1 MTRYVKNVCGEEVE
15 MTAEEIAARQAE
27 EAAYEAA
34 KPLAQWQARM
44 AATDAK
50 VPRYVEDLIDGV
62 QSALQATGVSLSNHI
77 PDALL
82 TAYTQKKELRNQKPR
97 G

>member
-1 MTRYVKNVCGEEVE
+1 MAKIKHVLFDGINLEPIEVVERDMTSEEE
-15 MTAEEIAARQAE
+15 LKE
-27 EAAYEAA
+27 
-34 KPLAQWQARM
+34 WQARM
-44 AATDAK
+44 AATDSK

-62 QSALQATGVSLSNHI
+62 QSALQASGVSLSNHI

-82 TAYTQKKELRNQKPR
+82 TAYSEKKTIRNQKPK

>member
-1 MTRYVKNVCGEEVE
+1 MAKIKHVLFDGINLEPIEVIERDMTSEEE
-15 MTAEEIAARQAE
+15 LKE
-27 EAAYEAA
+27 
-34 KPLAQWQARM
+34 WQTRM

-50 VPRYVEDLIDGV
+50 IPRYVEDLIDGV
-62 QSALQATGVSLSNHI
+62 QSALQASGVTLSAHI

-82 TAYTQKKELRNQKPR
+82 TAYVEKKSIRNQKPK